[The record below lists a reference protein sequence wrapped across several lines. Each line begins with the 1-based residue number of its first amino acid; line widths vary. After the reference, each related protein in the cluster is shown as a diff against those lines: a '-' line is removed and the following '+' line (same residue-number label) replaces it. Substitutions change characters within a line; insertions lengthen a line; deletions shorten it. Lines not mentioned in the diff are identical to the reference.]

1 MRLVNDVVRKNA
13 VTVQAVAAADDAPQ
27 YAAKLS
33 VFRRRLLFVDAF
45 TAGIPTAVGGGQRDD
60 KPAAILR

>member
-1 MRLVNDVVRKNA
+1 MRRVNDVVRKNA
-13 VTVQAVAAADDAPQ
+13 VTVEAVAAADARQ

-45 TAGIPTAVGGGQRDD
+45 TAGVPTAVRGGQRDD

>member
-1 MRLVNDVVRKNA
+1 MRRVNDVVRKNA
-13 VTVQAVAAADDAPQ
+13 VTVEAVAAADAGQ

-45 TAGIPTAVGGGQRDD
+45 TAGVSTAVGGGQRDD
-60 KPAAILR
+60 KAAAILR